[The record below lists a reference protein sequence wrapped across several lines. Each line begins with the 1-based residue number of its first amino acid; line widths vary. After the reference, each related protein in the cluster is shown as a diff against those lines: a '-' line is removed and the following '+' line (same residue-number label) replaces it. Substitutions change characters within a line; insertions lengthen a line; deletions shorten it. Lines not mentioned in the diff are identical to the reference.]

1 MKLGFSAVLF
11 FVSFLSGAQETDSL
25 IKEYQSYP
33 NDTAKVALL
42 LNKGFAFRNTDL
54 VSAGKFA
61 QACYETAVQVKD
73 HKYLAKALNFRGTL
87 KAQTGFYREAAIDF
101 ERVLLL
107 MIQTKDSINQIP
119 ALNNLGNV
127 YTELKENEKAIACF
141 ERSLQLA
148 NNTGNDYWVKGNLLG
163 IAGLQF
169 KTGFYIQ
176 AEGNYETLLDRCDLK
191 SDQEIISI
199 CELNLGMC
207 KFYTGD
213 ILAAEMYE
221 LQALDE
227 MQMMEDTL
235 GACDVNTKLAEIY
248 LAKND
253 LQQCF
258 TFSQKALAIAQ
269 QNNYNEG
276 LLNAWKV
283 LSSYYKKTE
292 NTEEAYSYLYKHDS
306 ALLVNNGHADI
317 TLASIWSKNETDNIM
332 QAEAS
337 FYSFKNILQL
347 IIIGSL
353 ILLVVVVF
361 KRSGDG
367 QKA

>member
-1 MKLGFSAVLF
+1 MKLRFAGILF
-11 FVSFLSGAQETDSL
+11 FLSFLCTAQDVDSL
-25 IKEYQSYP
+25 IEQYQTYSD
-33 NDTAKVALL
+33 DTTKIALL
-42 LNKGFAFRNTDL
+42 FNKGFAFRNTDL

-87 KAQTGFYREAAIDF
+87 KAQTGFYKEAAVDL

-107 MIQTKDSINQIP
+107 LIQTKDTLNQVP
-119 ALNNLGNV
+119 VLNNLGNV
-127 YTELKENEKAIACF
+127 YTELKEDAKALACF

-148 NNTGNDYWVKGNLLG
+148 NSADNDYWVKGNLLG
-163 IAGLQF
+163 IATLQF
-169 KTGFYIQ
+169 KTGYYIQ
-176 AEGNYETLLDRCDLK
+176 AEGNYKTLLDRCDLK
-191 SDQEIISI
+191 TDQEIISI

-207 KFYTGD
+207 YLHIGD
-213 ILAAEMYE
+213 TLAAEAYE

-235 GACDVNTKLAEIY
+235 GACDVYAKLAEIY
-248 LAKND
+248 FVKND

-276 LLNAWKV
+276 LLSVWKV
-283 LSSYYKKTE
+283 LSSYYNKTG
-292 NTEEAYSYLYKHDS
+292 NNEEAYFYLNKHDS
-306 ALLVNNGHADI
+306 ALSANNDHANI
-317 TLASIWSKNETDNIM
+317 TLAAIWNKNETDMILT
-332 QAEAS
+332 EAS
-337 FYSFKNILQL
+337 FYYSFKNIMQL
-347 IIIGSL
+347 IIIVSL
-353 ILLVVVVF
+353 FLLIIVVF
-361 KRSGDG
+361 KKFGDE